1 MGGDRPEM
9 RIKGLSLERM
19 ERLKRFT
26 KLLNAELALVGGE
39 PVDVLEAHEAYQ
51 GLIDDHEGTWRG
63 LARKLAAERTTV
75 SYVEG
80 GGESD
85 ESFDEFE
92 EDEEQEEE

>member
-51 GLIDDHEGTWRG
+51 GLIDDHEGTWRD

-80 GGESD
+80 GEESE
-85 ESFDEFE
+85 ESLDEFE
-92 EDEEQEEE
+92 GEEDQEG